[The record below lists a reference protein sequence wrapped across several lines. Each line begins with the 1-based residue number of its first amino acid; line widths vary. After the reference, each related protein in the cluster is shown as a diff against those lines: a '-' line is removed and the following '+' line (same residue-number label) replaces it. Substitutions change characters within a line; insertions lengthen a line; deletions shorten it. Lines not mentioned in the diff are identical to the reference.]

1 MEGRREEDAA
11 RWDRAEE
18 LATTESSTRSFIV
31 LSARTPYESLLS
43 VFCPFIKD
51 LKRVISGFKFS
62 DSLTD
67 SFPYAFP
74 QKVEKS

>member
-1 MEGRREEDAA
+1 MPPGGTGQRSSQQQRAA
-11 RWDRAEE
+11 LEVS
-18 LATTESSTRSFIV
+18 LC